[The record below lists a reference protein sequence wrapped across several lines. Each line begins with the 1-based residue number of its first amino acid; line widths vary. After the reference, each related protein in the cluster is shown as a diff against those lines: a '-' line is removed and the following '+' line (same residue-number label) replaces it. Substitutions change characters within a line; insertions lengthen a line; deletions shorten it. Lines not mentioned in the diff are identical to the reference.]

1 MRALLMACGPWTYS
15 CQHASTTTKTLQS
28 EHSRIFAYSNS
39 PVSSA
44 SFLFKQLHWLYR
56 LLLAENVGSYIMSH
70 PYTLDIK
77 STNTVNSSERL
88 KTSRSQSTTAQFYFL
103 LSYLLTLEAL
113 QSTLQTYIF
122 KTRLDKFWTD
132 QDCKYLWKAKLS
144 GTGSRSEV
152 LCNYDDP

>member
-1 MRALLMACGPWTYS
+1 MNCGHTTTRRTTATIRTPTMIPAIDITQDAFPRMRALLMACGPWTYS

-88 KTSRSQSTTAQFYFL
+88 KTSRS
-103 LSYLLTLEAL
+103 
-113 QSTLQTYIF
+113 
-122 KTRLDKFWTD
+122 
-132 QDCKYLWKAKLS
+132 
-144 GTGSRSEV
+144 
-152 LCNYDDP
+152 